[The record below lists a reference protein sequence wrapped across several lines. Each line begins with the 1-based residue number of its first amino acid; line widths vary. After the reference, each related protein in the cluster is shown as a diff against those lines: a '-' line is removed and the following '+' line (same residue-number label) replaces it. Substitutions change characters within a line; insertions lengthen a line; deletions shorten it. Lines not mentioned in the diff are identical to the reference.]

1 MSQQVNINVELKD
14 ATDGAL
20 RVSRRKVLYALEKM
34 IQVHERL
41 DFDDDDDVKK
51 IGRDTS
57 FASMNRNVIMDLD
70 AIASTMES
78 ELNRREAEY
87 RSREEVME

>member
-1 MSQQVNINVELKD
+1 MSQQVSINVELKD

-41 DFDDDDDVKK
+41 DFDDDDVKK

>member
-1 MSQQVNINVELKD
+1 MQINVELKD

-34 IQVHERL
+34 IGVHERL
-41 DFDDDDDVKK
+41 DFNDFGK
-51 IGRDTS
+51 IERDTS
-57 FASMNRNVIMDLD
+57 LASMHRNVIMDLD

>member
-34 IQVHERL
+34 IEVHERL
-41 DFDDDDDVKK
+41 DFNDDVKK

-57 FASMNRNVIMDLD
+57 FVSMNRNVIMDLD

-78 ELNRREAEY
+78 ELNRRGAEY
-87 RSREEVME
+87 RPREEVMD

>member
-1 MSQQVNINVELKD
+1 MSQQVSINVELKD

-41 DFDDDDDVKK
+41 DFDDDDVKK

-87 RSREEVME
+87 RSREEVMQ